1 MGAAGLIEIK
11 RRLKSVQST
20 MKITKAMGLVATSK
34 LRKSRKELSDIYEYA
49 EIAMQNLKSVAGIV
63 DENLDIPYFSKNDSE
78 KILYIIITSDSGLCG
93 GYNNNVVSYF
103 NSLVEDKNNVE
114 IINVGSRGSSYL
126 SRLSYSTIAEYVDIP
141 DVPTIKEVKTVYEKA
156 LNLFITGEVSEVR
169 VVYTEFESP
178 IKQVPK
184 YEVLLPVEK
193 EGDEDILFDVEPNI
207 EEVITNLLD
216 IYLKGKLR
224 KIMLSAK
231 CSEQSARMSAMD
243 TAAGNA
249 KDIIDNLNLKYNRI
263 RQAAI
268 TQEISEIVGG
278 ANAQNN

>member
-34 LRKSRKELSDIYEYA
+34 LRKSRKELSDINEYA

-156 LNLFITGEVSEVR
+156 LNLFITVEVSEVR

-193 EGDEDILFDVEPNI
+193 EGEQDTLFDVEPNI

-243 TAAGNA
+243 TAASNA

>member
-34 LRKSRKELSDIYEYA
+34 LRKSRKELSDINEYA

-193 EGDEDILFDVEPNI
+193 EGEQDILFDVEPNI

>member
-34 LRKSRKELSDIYEYA
+34 LRKSRKELSDINEYA

-193 EGDEDILFDVEPNI
+193 EGEQDTLFDVEPNI

-249 KDIIDNLNLKYNRI
+249 KDINDNLNLKYNRI

>member
-1 MGAAGLIEIK
+1 MGAAGLIEFK

-34 LRKSRKELSDIYEYA
+34 LRKSRKELSDINEYA

-193 EGDEDILFDVEPNI
+193 EGEQDTLFDVEPNI

>member
-34 LRKSRKELSDIYEYA
+34 LRKSRKELSDINEYA

-193 EGDEDILFDVEPNI
+193 EGEEDILFDVEPNI

>member
-34 LRKSRKELSDIYEYA
+34 LRKSRKELSDINEYA

-141 DVPTIKEVKTVYEKA
+141 DLPTIKEVKTVYEKA

-193 EGDEDILFDVEPNI
+193 EGEEDILFDVEPNI

-243 TAAGNA
+243 TAASNA

>member
-34 LRKSRKELSDIYEYA
+34 LRKSRKELSDINEYA

-141 DVPTIKEVKTVYEKA
+141 DLPTIKEVKTVYEKA

-193 EGDEDILFDVEPNI
+193 EGEQDILFDVEPNI

>member
-34 LRKSRKELSDIYEYA
+34 LRKSRKELLDINEYA

-193 EGDEDILFDVEPNI
+193 EGEQDILFDVEPNI

>member
-34 LRKSRKELSDIYEYA
+34 LRKSRKELSDINEYA

>member
-34 LRKSRKELSDIYEYA
+34 LRKSRKELSDINEYA

-193 EGDEDILFDVEPNI
+193 EGED
-207 EEVITNLLD
+207 
-216 IYLKGKLR
+216 R
-224 KIMLSAK
+224 KS
-231 CSEQSARMSAMD
+231 
-243 TAAGNA
+243 
-249 KDIIDNLNLKYNRI
+249 
-263 RQAAI
+263 
-268 TQEISEIVGG
+268 VV
-278 ANAQNN
+278 

>member
-34 LRKSRKELSDIYEYA
+34 LRKSRKELSDINEYA

-193 EGDEDILFDVEPNI
+193 EGEQDTLFDVEPNI

>member
-34 LRKSRKELSDIYEYA
+34 LRKSRKELPDINGYA

-193 EGDEDILFDVEPNI
+193 EGEQDILFDVEPNI

>member
-34 LRKSRKELSDIYEYA
+34 LRKSRKELSDINEYA

-141 DVPTIKEVKTVYEKA
+141 DLPTIKEVKTVYEKA

-193 EGDEDILFDVEPNI
+193 EGEQDTLFDVEPNI

>member
-34 LRKSRKELSDIYEYA
+34 LRKSRKELSDINEYA
-49 EIAMQNLKSVAGIV
+49 EIAMQNLKSVAAIV

-193 EGDEDILFDVEPNI
+193 EGEQDILFDVEPNI

>member
-1 MGAAGLIEIK
+1 M
-11 RRLKSVQST
+11 
-20 MKITKAMGLVATSK
+20 
-34 LRKSRKELSDIYEYA
+34 
-49 EIAMQNLKSVAGIV
+49 
-63 DENLDIPYFSKNDSE
+63 
-78 KILYIIITSDSGLCG
+78 
-93 GYNNNVVSYF
+93 
-103 NSLVEDKNNVE
+103 
-114 IINVGSRGSSYL
+114 
-126 SRLSYSTIAEYVDIP
+126 
-141 DVPTIKEVKTVYEKA
+141 
-156 LNLFITGEVSEVR
+156 
-169 VVYTEFESP
+169 YTEFESP

-193 EGDEDILFDVEPNI
+193 EGEQDILFDVEPNI

>member
-11 RRLKSVQST
+11 RRLKSVRST

-34 LRKSRKELSDIYEYA
+34 LRKSRKELSDINEYA

-193 EGDEDILFDVEPNI
+193 EGEQDTLFDVEPNI

-268 TQEISEIVGG
+268 TQEISDIVGG

>member
-34 LRKSRKELSDIYEYA
+34 LRKSRKELSGINEYA

-141 DVPTIKEVKTVYEKA
+141 DLPTIKEVKTVYEKA

-193 EGDEDILFDVEPNI
+193 EGEQDTLFDVEPNI

>member
-34 LRKSRKELSDIYEYA
+34 LRKSRKELSNINEYA

-193 EGDEDILFDVEPNI
+193 EGEQDILFDVEPNI

>member
-34 LRKSRKELSDIYEYA
+34 LRKSRKELSDINEYA

-193 EGDEDILFDVEPNI
+193 EGEEDILFDVEPNI

-243 TAAGNA
+243 TAASNA